1 MKKYRLDVVYF
12 EEEDVIC
19 TSEED
24 DEVIGGLSDPDMP

>member
-19 TSEED
+19 TSDEE
-24 DEVIGGLSDPDMP
+24 ELGNLSDPDMP

>member
-19 TSEED
+19 TSED
-24 DEVIGGLSDPDMP
+24 DVISGGLNDEPAP